1 MVPMSKPASEAR
13 PEDRR
18 EHSRSPAQGGL
29 KLIPGSIAAPRGP
42 TFDVELVDRSMTGL
56 RVRLDRDASFSGDV
70 VLLSASSGQAYEARV
85 VWKTSPHVGL
95 QLRRTVD
102 VRSATGAE
110 SAALRKLWRET
121 FS

>member
-1 MVPMSKPASEAR
+1 MGPMSKPVPEVR

-18 EHSRSPAQGGL
+18 EHPRSPAQGRL
-29 KLIPGSIAAPRGP
+29 KLIPGSLAAPRGP
-42 TFDVELVDRSMTGL
+42 ALDVELVDRSMTGL
-56 RVRLDRDASFSGDV
+56 RVRLEHAVSLSGDV
-70 VLLSASSGQAYEARV
+70 VLLSASTGQAYEARV
-85 VWKTSPHVGL
+85 VWKTSPYMGL

-110 SAALRKLWRET
+110 SAALRKLWRES

>member
-1 MVPMSKPASEAR
+1 MFKPAHEVR
-13 PEDRR
+13 PDDRR
-18 EHSRSPAQGGL
+18 EHARSPAQGRL
-29 KLIPGSIAAPRGP
+29 KLIPGSIVAPRGP
-42 TFDVELVDRSMTGL
+42 AFEVELVDRSMTGL
-56 RVRLDRDASFSGDV
+56 RVRLDRDANVSGDV
-70 VLLSASSGQAYEARV
+70 VLLSASTGQAYEARV

-110 SAALRKLWRET
+110 SAALRKLWRES